1 MPENVN
7 YYHITP
13 LINDLARYFNKYR
26 LVSVESKELGIKLEA
41 KDLATFKPFP
51 NKIYVMGSL
60 KLPRNRKAKGI
71 LIRKEGRPVLN
82 YSVASLWEF
91 ERSSDQI
98 ERSKLIVDY
107 TISPKEAIPKEYGN
121 LFTDDFMLWEGF
133 SGMGKGGGRPAV
145 FEGKPLVL
153 PSLIR
158 ITPDELEK
166 EFLCRNLGGI
176 WTPKHKASAE
186 NRITRLQTF
195 GNTFFPMMSRQY
207 FPISWGSWESFRLEG
222 EKYPALEDAVEPN
235 V

>member
-13 LINDLARYFNKYR
+13 LVNDLERFFNKYR
-26 LVSVESKELGIKLEA
+26 LLAVESKELGIKLET

-71 LIRKEGRPVLN
+71 LIRKEGKPVLN

-91 ERSSDQI
+91 ERSPDRI
-98 ERSKLIVDY
+98 ERSKVIVDY

-153 PSLIR
+153 PSLI
-158 ITPDELEK
+158 
-166 EFLCRNLGGI
+166 N
-176 WTPKHKASAE
+176 
-186 NRITRLQTF
+186 
-195 GNTFFPMMSRQY
+195 
-207 FPISWGSWESFRLEG
+207 
-222 EKYPALEDAVEPN
+222 
-235 V
+235 